1 MSAIESGAPQLET
14 VQARLNRSLYLLAS
28 SRASECWFAFGTT
41 VQFLT
46 ALNIHRKWPSTMIK
60 EGKGTYMEQELRKRT
75 FWSVYTLDKYLS
87 VMFGRP
93 RLLHD
98 DDFDQELPDEVSDQD
113 LLINDPNMR
122 SGVPDDV
129 MIASVLH
136 YRSVSNVNHS
146 GIRIIDLANDN
157 QTLPGPGRYFKEVV

>member
-1 MSAIESGAPQLET
+1 MSSIESGAPQLET
-14 VQARLNRSLYLLAS
+14 VQSRLNRSLYLLAS
-28 SRASECWFAFGTT
+28 SRGSEAWFAFGTT

-46 ALNIHRKWPSTMIK
+46 ALDLHRKWPSTMVE

-98 DDFDQELPDEVSDQD
+98 EDFDQELPDAVSYTH
-113 LLINDPNMR
+113 L
-122 SGVPDDV
+122 
-129 MIASVLH
+129 
-136 YRSVSNVNHS
+136 
-146 GIRIIDLANDN
+146 
-157 QTLPGPGRYFKEVV
+157 TLPTICSV

>member
-1 MSAIESGAPQLET
+1 MSSIESGAPQLET

-46 ALNIHRKWPSTMIK
+46 ALDLHRKWPSTMVE

-93 RLLHD
+93 RLLQD
-98 DDFDQELPDEVSDQD
+98 EDIDQELPDEVTDQD
-113 LLINDPNMR
+113 LLIDDPSMR
-122 SGVPDDV
+122 SGVPDDA

-136 YRSVSNVNHS
+136 YRSVSELKHYSMRNP
-146 GIRIIDLANDN
+146 IPANN
-157 QTLPGPGRYFKEVV
+157 

>member
-1 MSAIESGAPQLET
+1 MLSWEAGAPQLET
-14 VQARLNRSLYLLAS
+14 VQARMNQSLYLLAS
-28 SRASECWFAFGTT
+28 SRASECWFTFGNT

-46 ALNIHRKWPSTMIK
+46 ALNLHQKWPSSMVK

-98 DDFDQELPDEVSDQD
+98 EDFDQELPDEVTDQD
-113 LLINDPNMR
+113 LFIDEPMMR
-122 SGVPDDV
+122 SGVPDYS

-136 YRSVSNVNHS
+136 YRFVHFACPFH
-146 GIRIIDLANDN
+146 G
-157 QTLPGPGRYFKEVV
+157 GFYW